1 MTQTQ
6 LETLLSED
14 MERVENLLHQSVTGS
29 SELVDELT
37 SHLSNAGGK
46 RLRPMLTLICGQLGA
61 YETTAAETCVENPA
75 PDVLAP
81 AHQDVVDAATA
92 VELTHLATLYHDD
105 VMDSAPQ
112 RRGVPAAQHQWGNNR
127 AILAGDVLF
136 ARASRLVSRLG
147 QRSIDYHARTFERL
161 CIGQLNETFGPQ
173 NNEDP
178 VEFYIQVLADKTGSL
193 INTAAVFGAWHG
205 GAADEIAE
213 AVGLYGERIGVA
225 FQLADDVIDLT
236 SDGSVSG
243 KTPGTDLVEGVIT
256 LPILLLRERLAAGTL
271 DAEGQKLLADID
283 SDLTDPTRLASVVA
297 RLGASEVVEETRQ
310 IAQQWAADAVDALT
324 PLPQSTVK
332 QALIDLAQMMV
343 DRMN

>member
-1 MTQTQ
+1 MSKEQ
-6 LETLLSED
+6 LETLLSAD
-14 MERVENLLHQSVTGS
+14 MQRVEDLLSAAVTGS
-29 SELVDELT
+29 SELVDDLT
-37 SHLSNAGGK
+37 SHLAKAGGK
-46 RLRPMLTLICGQLGA
+46 RMRPLLVLLCAQLGSPDQ
-61 YETTAAETCVENPA
+61 AASA
-75 PDVLAP
+75 
-81 AHQDVVDAATA
+81 DVVDAAAA

-127 AILAGDVLF
+127 AILAGDILF
-136 ARASRLVSRLG
+136 ARASRLVARLG
-147 QRSIDYHARTFERL
+147 QRTIDYHAQTFERL

-173 NNEDP
+173 SEVDP
-178 VEFYIQVLADKTGSL
+178 VEFYIQVLSDKTGSL

-205 GAADEIAE
+205 GAADEIAA

-243 KTPGTDLVEGVIT
+243 KTPGTDLVEGVTT
-256 LPILLLRERLAAGTL
+256 LPILLLRERLSAGTL

-283 SDLTDPTRLASVVA
+283 SDLTDAEKLASVVA
-297 RLGASEVVEETRQ
+297 RLRESEVVAETRQ
-310 IAQQWAADAVDALT
+310 IAQEWAESAVAALE
-324 PLPQSTVK
+324 PLEDSVAK
-332 QALIDLAQMMV
+332 QALVDLAQMMV

>member
-1 MTQTQ
+1 MTEST
-6 LETLLSED
+6 LEELLNAD
-14 MERVENLLHQSVTGS
+14 MERVEDLLHQSVTGS
-29 SELVDELT
+29 SQLVNELT
-37 SHLSNAGGK
+37 SHLSSAGGK
-46 RLRPMLTLICGQLGA
+46 RMRPMLALICAQLGSPQV
-61 YETTAAETCVENPA
+61 AASQAVI
-75 PDVLAP
+75 
-81 AHQDVVDAATA
+81 DAATA

-136 ARASRLVSRLG
+136 ARASRLVAALG
-147 QRSIDYHARTFERL
+147 QRTIDYHARTFERL
-161 CIGQLNETFGPQ
+161 CLGQLNETFGPQ

-193 INTAAVFGAWHG
+193 INTSAVFGAWHG
-205 GAADEIAE
+205 GASDTVAN

-243 KTPGTDLVEGVIT
+243 KTPGTDLVEGVVT
-256 LPILLLRERLAAGTL
+256 LPILLLRERLSAGQL
-271 DAEGQKLLADID
+271 DADGQKLLADID
-283 SDLTDPTRLASVVA
+283 SDLTDPERLASVVS
-297 RLGASEVVEETRQ
+297 RLGVSEVVEETRR
-310 IAQQWAADAVDALT
+310 IAREWADSAVDALE
-324 PLPQSTVK
+324 PLPESTAK
-332 QALIDLAQMMV
+332 QALIDLAQLMV

>member
-1 MTQTQ
+1 MTEST
-6 LETLLSED
+6 LEELLNVD
-14 MERVENLLHQSVTGS
+14 MERVEDLLHQSVTGS
-29 SELVDELT
+29 SQLVDELT
-37 SHLSNAGGK
+37 SHLSSAGGK
-46 RLRPMLTLICGQLGA
+46 RMRPMLALICAQLG
-61 YETTAAETCVENPA
+61 NPDA
-75 PDVLAP
+75 VASQ
-81 AHQDVVDAATA
+81 AVIDAATA

-136 ARASRLVSRLG
+136 ARASRLVAALG
-147 QRSIDYHARTFERL
+147 QRTIDYHARTFERL

-178 VEFYIQVLADKTGSL
+178 VDFYIQVLADKTGSL

-205 GAADEIAE
+205 GAADEVAQ

-243 KTPGTDLVEGVIT
+243 KTPGTDLVEGVVT
-256 LPILLLRERLAAGTL
+256 LPILLLRERLSAGQL
-271 DAEGQKLLADID
+271 DADGQKLLADID
-283 SDLTDPTRLASVVA
+283 SDLTDPERLASVVS
-297 RLGASEVVEETRQ
+297 RLGASEVVDETRR
-310 IAQQWAADAVDALT
+310 IAREWADSAVAALE
-324 PLPQSTVK
+324 PLPESTAK
-332 QALIDLAQMMV
+332 QALIDLAQLMV